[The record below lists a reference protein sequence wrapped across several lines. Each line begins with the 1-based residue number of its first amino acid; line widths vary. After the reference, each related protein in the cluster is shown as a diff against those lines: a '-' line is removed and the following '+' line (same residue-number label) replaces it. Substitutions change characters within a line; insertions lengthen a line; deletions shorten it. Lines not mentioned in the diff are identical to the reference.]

1 MNDWSEKYLAGAA
14 KETLIKSFMQV
25 ITTYPMSVFK
35 FSAGLCEDFMQMIK
49 NFWWDDDN
57 ERRRIHWTSREGV
70 SKIETN
76 RHI

>member
-1 MNDWSEKYLAGAA
+1 MTSL
-14 KETLIKSFMQV
+14 KSILQAITTRYCAVTFP
-25 ITTYPMSVFK
+25 ITTYPISVFK
-35 FSAGLCEDFMQMIK
+35 FSAGLCDDLMQMIK